1 MQEENDLNAC
11 KAADPGLPFSGAGQE
26 KIEVEAWNDGK
37 YGQEVQ
43 TPNDNIE
50 GRRHDQ
56 DDQVDLEQGGAY
68 ERRAGMVVAVR
79 KVDSAERIDGLLSKL
94 SVIRIRMDVKEVR
107 QVDVQASEDHKHGK
121 LAKHHEI

>member
-1 MQEENDLNAC
+1 MQEENDLNAG
-11 KAADPGLPFSGAGQE
+11 KTADPGLPFSDAGQE

-43 TPNDNIE
+43 TPNDNVE

-56 DDQVDLEQGGAY
+56 DDQVNLEHGGAY
-68 ERRAGMVVAVR
+68 ERRAGVIVAVR

-107 QVDVQASEDHKHGK
+107 QVDMQASEDHKHRK
-121 LAKHHEI
+121 LAEHHEI